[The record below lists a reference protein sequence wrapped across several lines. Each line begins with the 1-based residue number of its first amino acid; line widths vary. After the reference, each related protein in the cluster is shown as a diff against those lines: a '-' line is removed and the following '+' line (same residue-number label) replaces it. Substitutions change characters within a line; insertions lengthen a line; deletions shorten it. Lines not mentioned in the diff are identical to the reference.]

1 MRRCHLPGLTEGL
14 AGARRHRLHRRIRSV
29 VVVDQDSRSGH
40 RLGYTNGASSTHC
53 RIAASDIVILSAE
66 QRDLASSVRALLAKH
81 ANVRRAMVSDSGY
94 DADLW
99 RRLCDQ
105 IGIAA
110 LAIPEEFDGIG
121 AGAVESHVV
130 LEELGKLLV
139 PTPMLGSVVLAAQ
152 ALLAIGDTDTNSR
165 LLPGIA
171 DGTSIAALC
180 WAGASGWDEIG
191 VSFDGDTLTGAAHYV
206 LDGSAADVLI
216 VVAHHGNDVAFF
228 EIDPATV
235 TRREVRTMDPTRRF
249 AVVEFDAVTG
259 RRLPTEDAAA
269 VLNRVRTI
277 ACAALAAEQVG
288 AADRCLAMTVEYT
301 KSRVQFGRP
310 IGSFQALKHRM
321 ADMFALVETARSASY
336 AATNSLAADDAA
348 VAKVYCSEAFSQVAA
363 ESIQLHGGIAITWE
377 HDAQLYFK
385 RAHGSAQLFGSP
397 ETYIRRFAQ
406 LA

>member
-1 MRRCHLPGLTEGL
+1 M
-14 AGARRHRLHRRIRSV
+14 
-29 VVVDQDSRSGH
+29 
-40 RLGYTNGASSTHC
+40 
-53 RIAASDIVILSAE
+53 VILSAE